1 MIYLARFLKSVICW
15 IPLLILKQRS
25 YAPITSHLTFHL
37 KLQIRLDRNLFRTAE
52 KDTFIHSFPLK
63 CVKTLCTMNKNTKV
77 GQAFCPIKNRN
88 ISSQELKSGQHLS
101 QLPGRFGGH
110 KVANSCPKLTW
121 DKKSTNPESQNK
133 HCIFVEAINHCV
145 VKGRKT
151 EVMAS
156 GNKTINIILQCR
168 FNRWTHL
175 LENSQEFAQSLTNQV
190 FQGFRICAHEV
201 LIMILTI
208 NHTFLSTNYILWACS
223 MDSGPW
229 TVAIKY

>member
-1 MIYLARFLKSVICW
+1 MTGPNSASVNVLTNIMSVVPGTEVGAKFVSVAW
-15 IPLLILKQRS
+15 QIWWFWRAQS
-25 YAPITSHLTFHL
+25 Y
-37 KLQIRLDRNLFRTAE
+37 Q
-52 KDTFIHSFPLK
+52 
-63 CVKTLCTMNKNTKV
+63 
-77 GQAFCPIKNRN
+77 
-88 ISSQELKSGQHLS
+88 
-101 QLPGRFGGH
+101 QLP
-110 KVANSCPKLTW
+110 KVDL
-121 DKKSTNPESQNK
+121 SQNK
-133 HCIFVEAINHCV
+133 HCIFVKAINHCV
-145 VKGRKT
+145 VRGRKT

-223 MDSGPW
+223 MDSGP
-229 TVAIKY
+229 